1 MLRVPAF
8 FPFLN
13 WRYQGYDITCTG
25 FEGLEGNF
33 KTFWVHTEILCLISH
48 GPLLFYANI
57 HAQCLYTIKKKK
69 KDKFNPAAA
78 HFACCYMKLLNVI
91 YFLWCL
97 VVTSLL
103 IDACV
108 ETP

>member
-1 MLRVPAF
+1 M
-8 FPFLN
+8 
-13 WRYQGYDITCTG
+13 
-25 FEGLEGNF
+25 
-33 KTFWVHTEILCLISH
+33 
-48 GPLLFYANI
+48 PLYNL
-57 HAQCLYTIKKKK
+57 K

-91 YFLWCL
+91 YFLRCL

>member
-1 MLRVPAF
+1 MGHYYFMQIFMHNAF
-8 FPFLN
+8 IQL
-13 WRYQGYDITCTG
+13 
-25 FEGLEGNF
+25 
-33 KTFWVHTEILCLISH
+33 
-48 GPLLFYANI
+48 
-57 HAQCLYTIKKKK
+57 KKKK

-91 YFLWCL
+91 YFLRCL

>member
-1 MLRVPAF
+1 M
-8 FPFLN
+8 
-13 WRYQGYDITCTG
+13 
-25 FEGLEGNF
+25 
-33 KTFWVHTEILCLISH
+33 
-48 GPLLFYANI
+48 PLYNL
-57 HAQCLYTIKKKK
+57 K

-91 YFLWCL
+91 YFLRCL
-97 VVTSLL
+97 VATSLL